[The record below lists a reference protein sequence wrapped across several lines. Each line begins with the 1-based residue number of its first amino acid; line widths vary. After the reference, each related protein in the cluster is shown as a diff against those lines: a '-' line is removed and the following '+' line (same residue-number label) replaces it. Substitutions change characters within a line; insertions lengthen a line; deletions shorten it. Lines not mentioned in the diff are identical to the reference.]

1 MLTYGKKEKMEPLTI
16 SQLYGFE
23 IFKNWVGNFLFN
35 ELSVLGESKPGVP
48 YIECINDIKKRI
60 NLEGLVVLDLGC
72 LEGMHSSLL
81 QGFGAK
87 KVVSIEG
94 RKVNFLR
101 ALIVKNAFKL
111 DRCEFLFGKVDEV
124 LASFSGKFDLCL
136 ASGILYHLNNPVALL
151 DRAGQ
156 LSQKLFVW
164 SHYADDRYPADS
176 QPGQIKWN
184 DHIYRGKYVDEDID
198 IIVGGLEKK
207 VFWLFEEDLLA
218 AVRDAGFGAIE
229 IIRKEKHENGP
240 AITFWA
246 EK

>member
-1 MLTYGKKEKMEPLTI
+1 MGPLTI

-23 IFKNWVGNFLFN
+23 IFKNWVGNFLFD
-35 ELSVLGESKPGVP
+35 EISVLGESKSGVP
-48 YIECINDIKKRI
+48 YIECINDIRKRI
-60 NLEGLVVLDLGC
+60 NLEGRVVLDLGC

-101 ALIVKNAFKL
+101 SLIVKNAFKL

-151 DRAGQ
+151 DRVGQ
-156 LSQKLFVW
+156 LSNSLFVW
-164 SHYADDRYPADS
+164 SHYADDRHPDGW
-176 QPGQIKWN
+176 PGEIKWN
-184 DHIYRGKYVDEDID
+184 KHIYRGKYVNENLDNV
-198 IIVGGLEKK
+198 VGGLDKK

-218 AVRDAGFGAIE
+218 AVRNAGFGSIE
-229 IIRKEKHENGP
+229 IIRKEKHEHGP
-240 AITFWA
+240 AITFWGT
-246 EK
+246 K